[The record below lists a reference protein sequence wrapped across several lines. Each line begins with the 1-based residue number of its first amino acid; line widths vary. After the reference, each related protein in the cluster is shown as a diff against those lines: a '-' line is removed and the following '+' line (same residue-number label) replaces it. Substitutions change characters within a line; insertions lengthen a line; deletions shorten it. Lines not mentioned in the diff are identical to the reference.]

1 MTSAP
6 DDLRL
11 AADFAPATYDDWRK
25 LVDGVLK
32 GAPFE
37 KLVGKTY
44 DELKIEP
51 IYSRARNAAPVAGR
65 AAAAPWQIMQRIDHP
80 DAAQANAQALHD
92 LENGATGLEIEFA
105 GGPGARGFG
114 VTDATRET
122 LARVLDGVVFDAG
135 IAIALNPVL
144 GRQNA
149 GVNLAE
155 LIEARGFDPA
165 KVDVRFNYQPLSTMA
180 VVGPAPAP
188 WPEMERAWATMIGE
202 LIGRG
207 FKGPF
212 ALADGRPV
220 HDAGGSEAQE
230 LAFALAAAVAYLR
243 ALEAGRMALD
253 MARAALSFRLSAD
266 ADQFLTMAKFRALR
280 LLWARVEQ
288 ACGLTPKPAFI
299 AAETAWR
306 MLTRRDPY
314 VNMLRAT
321 IATFSA
327 GLGGANAITVLPHTL
342 ALGLPD
348 PFARRVARNT
358 QLVLLEESNLSRV
371 SDPAAGAGGIE
382 ALTQALCEQAWSLFQ
397 EIEKAGGAYAA
408 LEQGL
413 IQRKVAAT
421 RALRETN
428 LARRKDVLTG
438 ATEFPNLHE
447 AQVAVLDAKP
457 AALAPSGEAAFKF
470 DVLSQMRL
478 AAPFE
483 RLRDRS
489 DQILKDRGV
498 RPKVFLANLGT
509 PADFTARATFAKSF
523 FETGGI
529 EAVDFLPPRGASS
542 SPLPSGERST
552 PPKSDISDF
561 GNNNSQ
567 SRQQPSLMASGE
579 GALTSDRNPSPAPS
593 PSAQERPLPMGE
605 VKDLAALAAAFRAS
619 GAALACLCSSNKVYA
634 GQATAAAKALQ
645 AAGAKHIY
653 LAGRPGEQQA
663 ALRAAGVND
672 FIFAG
677 GDALA
682 MLRGA
687 YRLAE
692 EA

>member
-1 MTSAP
+1 MTSVT

-11 AADFAPATYDDWRK
+11 SADFAPATYDDWRK

-37 KLVGKTY
+37 KLVGRTY
-44 DELKIEP
+44 DGLKIEP
-51 IYSRARNAAPVAGR
+51 IYSRAHGAAPVAGR
-65 AAAAPWQIMQRIDHP
+65 PATVPWQIMQRTDHP
-80 DAAQANAQALHD
+80 DAAVANTQALHD

-114 VTDATRET
+114 LTDATRET
-122 LARVLDGVVFDAG
+122 LTRLFDGVFFDAG

-144 GRQNA
+144 GRENA
-149 GVNLAE
+149 GTNLAGV
-155 LIEARGFDPA
+155 IEARGIDPA

-180 VVGPAPAP
+180 ARGATPAP
-188 WPEMERAWATMIGE
+188 WPEFEKPFAKMTDDLM
-202 LIGRG
+202 GRG

-230 LAFALAAAVAYLR
+230 LAFALAAAIAYLR
-243 ALEAGRMALD
+243 ALEAGGMTLD
-253 MARAALSFRLSAD
+253 TARNALSFRLVAD

-280 LLWARVEQ
+280 LLWARIEQ
-288 ACGLTPKPAFI
+288 ACGLTPRPIFI
-299 AAETAWR
+299 AAQTAWR
-306 MLTRRDPY
+306 MLTQRDAY

-348 PFARRVARNT
+348 AFARRVARNT
-358 QLVLLEESNLSRV
+358 QLVLLEESNLAKV
-371 SDPAAGAGGIE
+371 SDPAAGSGGIE
-382 ALTQALCEQAWSLFQ
+382 TLTQQLCEAAWSLFQ
-397 EIEKAGGAYAA
+397 EIEKAGGLFAS

-421 RALRETN
+421 RAVREAN
-428 LARRKDVLTG
+428 IARRKDVLTG

-447 AQVAVLDAKP
+447 AAVTVLDAKP
-457 AALAPSGEAAFKF
+457 AAPSGEEKFKF
-470 DVLSQMRL
+470 DALPPMRL

-489 DQILKDRGV
+489 DQILKDSGA
-498 RPKVFLANLGT
+498 RPKIFLANLGT
-509 PADFTARATFAKSF
+509 AADFTARAAFAKSF

-529 EAVDFLPPRGASS
+529 EAVEFLPPFREASSS
-542 SPLPSGERST
+542 SPLP
-552 PPKSDISDF
+552 
-561 GNNNSQ
+561 
-567 SRQQPSLMASGE
+567 E
-579 GALTSDRNPSPAPS
+579 G
-593 PSAQERPLPMGE
+593 
-605 VKDLAALAAAFRAS
+605 VKDFAALAAAFRAS
-619 GAALACLCSSNKVYA
+619 GALLACLCSSDNIYVR
-634 GQATAAAKALQ
+634 QAAAAAKALQ
-645 AAGAKHIY
+645 AANARHIY
-653 LAGRPGEQQA
+653 LAGRPGAQEA

-672 FIFAG
+672 FVFAG

-682 MLRGA
+682 TLQEA
-687 YRLAE
+687 YRLTEGA
-692 EA
+692 

>member
-1 MTSAP
+1 MTSAT

-37 KLVGKTY
+37 KLVGKTS
-44 DELKIEP
+44 DGLKIDP
-51 IYSRARNAAPVAGR
+51 IYPRAHGAAPIAGR
-65 AAAAPWQIMQRIDHP
+65 PAAAPWQIMQRIDHP
-80 DAAQANAQALHD
+80 DAEQANAQALHD

-114 VTDATRET
+114 VIDATGET
-122 LARVLDGVVFDAG
+122 LTRVFENVIFDAG
-135 IAIALNPVL
+135 VAIALNPVL
-144 GRQNA
+144 GRDNA
-149 GVNLAE
+149 GINLAD
-155 LIEARGFDPA
+155 LIEARGVDPA
-165 KVDVRFNYQPLSTMA
+165 KVDVRFNYQPISTMA
-180 VVGPAPAP
+180 VRGATAAA
-188 WPEMERAWATMIGE
+188 WPEFEKPFAKMIGD
-202 LIGRG
+202 LVGRG

-212 ALADGRPV
+212 ALADGRPI

-230 LAFALAAAVAYLR
+230 LAFTVAVAVAYLR
-243 ALEAGRMALD
+243 ALEAGGMELD
-253 MARAALSFRLSAD
+253 VARGALSFRLSAD

-288 ACGLTPKPAFI
+288 TCGLTPKPVFI

-306 MLTRRDPY
+306 MLTQRDPY

-321 IATFSA
+321 MATFSA

-358 QLVLLEESNLSRV
+358 QLVLLEESNLAKV
-371 SDPAAGAGGIE
+371 SDPAAGSGGIE
-382 ALTQALCEQAWSLFQ
+382 TLTQQLCEAAWVLFQ
-397 EIEKAGGAYAA
+397 DIEQAGGVFAA
-408 LEQGL
+408 LEQNL

-421 RALRETN
+421 RAVREAN
-428 LARRKDVLTG
+428 IARRKEVLTG

-447 AQVAVLDAKP
+447 AQVAVLEAKP
-457 AALAPSGEAAFKF
+457 VALAPCGEAKIKF
-470 DVLSQMRL
+470 DALPPMRL

-489 DQILKDRGV
+489 DQILKARGA

-529 EAVDFLPPRGASS
+529 EAVDFLPSPREASAS

-552 PPKSDISDF
+552 PPKSDLSDF
-561 GNNNSQ
+561 GDNKSQ
-567 SRQQPSLMASGE
+567 TRQQPSLMASGE
-579 GALTSDRNPSPAPS
+579 GALASNRNPSPAPA
-593 PSAQERPLPMGE
+593 PSAQERPLPEGE
-605 VKDLAALAAAFRAS
+605 VKDFAALATAFRAS
-619 GAALACLCSSNKVYA
+619 GAGLACLCSSDKIYA
-634 GQATAAAKALQ
+634 QQAVAAAKALQ
-645 AAGAKHIY
+645 SAGAKHIY
-653 LAGRPGEQQA
+653 LAGRASEQEA
-663 ALRAAGVND
+663 ALRAVGVND
-672 FIFAG
+672 FVFAG
-677 GDALA
+677 GDVLAALQEV
-682 MLRGA
+682 
-687 YRLAE
+687 YRLVE
-692 EA
+692 